1 MPGGSENG
9 GGAKAGRRKKL
20 KKVKDFV
27 LGDVLGEG
35 EKSHD
40 QITPE
45 KCAEPTPS
53 LLKSSDFVQRAC
65 CGRKIPG
72 MCCDVGDAA
81 GAYGQVREGL
91 RVKEPKFGQRV
102 AVKIMSRK
110 LLRKVC

>member
-1 MPGGSENG
+1 MAGGSENG

-45 KCAEPTPS
+45 KCAEPTP
-53 LLKSSDFVQRAC
+53 
-65 CGRKIPG
+65 
-72 MCCDVGDAA
+72 
-81 GAYGQVREGL
+81 
-91 RVKEPKFGQRV
+91 
-102 AVKIMSRK
+102 
-110 LLRKVC
+110 VC